1 MMGKKKLKILNKTL
15 SYVLSDISKTSEKI
29 NNAHAVFDKQL
40 DANLKRQEQVRD
52 ILKNGAGYYKQ

>member
-1 MMGKKKLKILNKTL
+1 MMGKKKFKILNKSF